1 MNIKEAANLTGISN
15 DTIRYYERIGIIM
28 PVPRQENGLRDF
40 SERSINQLKFAKTM
54 RNAGMGVE
62 SLREYV
68 AMIYE
73 NDDSTI
79 PARKAL
85 LLEQAELM
93 QEKITKM
100 QEAHDYLLFKV
111 ENYEG
116 HMRESEQKLQ

>member
-1 MNIKEAANLTGISN
+1 MNIKEAAKITGLTN

-28 PVPRQENGLRDF
+28 PIPRQDNGLRDF
-40 SERSINQLKFAKTM
+40 TERSINQLKFAKTM
-54 RNAGMGVE
+54 RSAGMGVE

-79 PARKAL
+79 VARKAL
-85 LLEQAELM
+85 LTEQAELM
-93 QEKITKM
+93 QEKIDRM
-100 QEAHDYLLFKV
+100 QEAHDYLLYKV

-116 HMRESEQKLQ
+116 HMREAEKNL

>member
-1 MNIKEAANLTGISN
+1 MNIKEAAKITGLTN

-28 PVPRQENGLRDF
+28 PIPRQDNGLRDF
-40 SERSINQLKFAKTM
+40 TERSINQLKFAKTM
-54 RNAGMGVE
+54 RSAGMGVE

-79 PARKAL
+79 VARKAL
-85 LLEQAELM
+85 LTEQAYLM
-93 QEKITKM
+93 QEKIDRM
-100 QEAHDYLLFKV
+100 QEAHDYLLYKV

-116 HMRESEQKLQ
+116 HMREAEKNL